1 MARPAYG
8 GRRTCEGC
16 NSIDVRRWHRSGQMR
31 AGQYILSSW
40 TRGGKPCGDISVRTE
55 ADAVVLMF
63 RSQCAQDNEWKS
75 VEQRVPITWTACHLG
90 GRRPW
95 FVCSSNSNG
104 CGRRVALLYGAGEKF
119 ACRHCYRLAY
129 ASQQEALHH
138 RGLGKAQKIRIR
150 LGGSPNMLEA
160 FPEKPKGLHWRTY
173 DRLRRA
179 HDLAQEHSMIGL
191 MQFIDRVR
199 RRSS

>member
-1 MARPAYG
+1 
-8 GRRTCEGC
+8 
-16 NSIDVRRWHRSGQMR
+16 
-31 AGQYILSSW
+31 
-40 TRGGKPCGDISVRTE
+40 
-55 ADAVVLMF
+55 
-63 RSQCAQDNEWKS
+63 
-75 VEQRVPITWTACHLG
+75 
-90 GRRPW
+90 
-95 FVCSSNSNG
+95 
-104 CGRRVALLYGAGEKF
+104 VALLYGAGEKF

-129 ASQQEALHH
+129 TSQQEALHQ

-179 HDLAQEHSMIGL
+179 HDMAQEHSMIGL